1 MEKKFTISVSPV
13 GDIYACTIV
22 TQTEE
27 GQHNERKRL
36 TKEQVEQIYDLIKT
50 FG

>member
-27 GQHNERKRL
+27 GQTTERKRL
-36 TKEQVEQIYDLIKT
+36 TQEQVNQINDLIKT
-50 FG
+50 FE